1 MASFHDYELPD
12 YIKTLVERIQ
22 KDGLFGELKP
32 FQVSMNNYKTN
43 EFSLSVIKK
52 KKKIIN

>member
-1 MASFHDYELPD
+1 VASFHDYELPD